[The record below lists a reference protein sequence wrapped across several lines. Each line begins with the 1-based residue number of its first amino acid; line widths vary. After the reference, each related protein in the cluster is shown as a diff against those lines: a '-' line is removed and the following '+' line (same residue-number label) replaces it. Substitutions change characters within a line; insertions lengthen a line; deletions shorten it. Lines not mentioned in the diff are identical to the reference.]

1 MKIKIYAGVSNAT
14 GNRVMFYKKPDGQ
27 WRFCVAGGM
36 WINDTSAL
44 PNLYY
49 ECNSYLVNNFKEKPQ

>member
-27 WRFCVAGGM
+27 WRLCTAGGM
-36 WINDTSAL
+36 WISVPLDL
-44 PNLYY
+44 PNLYS
-49 ECNSYLVNNFKEKPQ
+49 ECNSYLVNNFKEKQQ